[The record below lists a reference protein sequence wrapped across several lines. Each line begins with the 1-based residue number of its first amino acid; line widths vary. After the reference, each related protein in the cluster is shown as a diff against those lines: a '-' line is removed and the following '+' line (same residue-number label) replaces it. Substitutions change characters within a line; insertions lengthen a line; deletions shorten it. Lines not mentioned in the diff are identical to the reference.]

1 MPVFLLDVCLNEG
14 DYSGNDRVVHCLSKE
29 RKTRARSHRDVP
41 FALFGILVLAG
52 EELKEHWHDFRKCD
66 LGKVPGSL
74 DITVKETLRSRI
86 SRT

>member
-1 MPVFLLDVCLNEG
+1 
-14 DYSGNDRVVHCLSKE
+14 
-29 RKTRARSHRDVP
+29 
-41 FALFGILVLAG
+41 LAG
-52 EELKEHWHDFRKCD
+52 EELKEHWNDFRKCD

>member
-1 MPVFLLDVCLNEG
+1 
-14 DYSGNDRVVHCLSKE
+14 
-29 RKTRARSHRDVP
+29 
-41 FALFGILVLAG
+41 LAS

-74 DITVKETLRSRI
+74 DITVKETLRSCI